1 MTGSLGRSA
10 LRGSVLMGLAQAGKM
25 AVTMASIVILARLL
39 APEDFGLVAAISP
52 LVAFVGLFR
61 NLGLQQALVQRKSV
75 EATHL
80 NQAFWISLWV
90 GLAASLIVALAAPL
104 VGAFYGDPRLVP
116 LVRVASLSLVLG
128 SLTTVPIALLS
139 RRFAFGVIAAQE
151 LAMALGSLGLAI
163 AGALAGLD
171 AMALV
176 LGTVGAAAAGL
187 AMVWAFAPYV
197 PGRPVLAVDGALMRF
212 GANLTGFNLVNF
224 FSRNADNVLIGRF
237 AGMAALGSYD
247 RAYKLLLFPI
257 QNINQPL
264 SQIMIPILSRVQ
276 DEPARLRRIYLEVN
290 WTLALLILPGIAA
303 AGMQSEALIAL
314 LFGPQWAPTAP
325 IFAWLALASFVQP
338 VTATNGWLFIAK
350 GRTDWMLR
358 LGLYSSLVTVAAFV
372 IGLRWGAEGVAA
384 AYAISAYVLR
394 VPVLLAVLDRLGPV
408 RGRDVGLILGVLGV
422 AAVAG
427 ALAVP
432 PVLEA
437 AGRPGA
443 FATLLLA
450 ACVHYAVAL
459 AVVAAVPTS
468 RRTLLGL
475 AQRIRHAA
483 ADLSLRRRP
492 PAQAPSTP

>member
-1 MTGSLGRSA
+1 MSGRAGSLGRSA

-75 EATHL
+75 EPAHL

-90 GLAASLIVALAAPL
+90 GLAASLVVFLAAPA

-151 LAMALGSLGLAI
+151 LAMALAALGLAV
-163 AGALAGLD
+163 AGAIAGLD

-176 LGTVGAAAAGL
+176 AGTVGAAAAGL
-187 AMVWAFAPYV
+187 ALVWGFAPYR
-197 PGRPVLAVDGALMRF
+197 PGRPVLTADGALMRF

-237 AGMAALGSYD
+237 AGMAALGFYD

-276 DEPARLRRIYLEVN
+276 DEPERLKRIYLEVN
-290 WTLALLILPGIAA
+290 WALALLILPGIAA

-338 VTATNGWLFIAK
+338 VTGTNGWLFIAK

-372 IGLRWGAEGVAA
+372 VGLRWGAEGVAA
-384 AYAISAYVLR
+384 AYALSAYVLR
-394 VPVLLAVLDRLGPV
+394 IPVLLAVIDRLGPV
-408 RGRDVGLILGVLGV
+408 RGRDLGLV
-422 AAVAG
+422 
-427 ALAVP
+427 LAVP
-432 PVLEA
+432 GAAAGLSALALPTVLEA
-437 AGRPGA
+437 AGAAPG
-443 FATLLLA
+443 LVSLILA
-450 ACVHYAVAL
+450 AALNYGTAL
-459 AVVAAVPTS
+459 AAVAAVPAS
-468 RRTLLGL
+468 RRTLMGL
-475 AQRIRHAA
+475 AGRVWQASGLGA
-483 ADLSLRRRP
+483 RP
-492 PAQAPSTP
+492 AGIAGTP